1 MRELVISNINSAD
14 AKQLADDYEL
24 YLSNVGCT
32 IYIWAVGHRM
42 TIEWQTTTPYTIS
55 HLLIFVDD
63 KFGDIVDFPK
73 LNRAIKNLED
83 DHAIIIDF
91 NSGEFEVKT
100 L

>member
-24 YLSNVGCT
+24 YLSNVGCS
-32 IYIWAVGHRM
+32 IYIWAVKQIM
-42 TIEWQTTTPYTIS
+42 TIEWQTTTPYTLT

-63 KFGDIVDFPK
+63 NFGDIVDFPK
-73 LNRAIKNLED
+73 LNRAIKNLEN
-83 DHAIIIDF
+83 DHAIILDS
-91 NSGEFEVKT
+91 NNGEFEIRE